1 MENTN
6 SKTYIIFGGSGGI
19 GSEITKLIVERGDQ
33 VVIAG
38 RNKDTLTLVCA
49 ETGARGLVC
58 DGTDLA
64 QVEEVFKNV
73 KEKEGAIHGVANCIG
88 SVLLK
93 PAHLTS
99 LDEWQDTI
107 RTNLDSAFYI
117 LKSGAKAMMKT
128 GGSILLMSSAAA
140 RIGLVNHEA
149 IAAAKGG
156 IIGLTQSAAAT
167 YANKNIRVNCI
178 APGLVD
184 SPLTSKITGSESS
197 RKASESMH
205 ALGRLGSTKD
215 VAQAAWWL
223 LDSDQSPWVTGQVI
237 GIDGGL
243 GTLRSRG

>member
-1 MENTN
+1 MENSK
-6 SKTYIIFGGSGGI
+6 SKTYIVFGGSGGI
-19 GSEITKLIVERGDQ
+19 GSEITRLIVENGNR

-64 QVEEVFKNV
+64 QVELVFSNV
-73 KEKEGAIHGVANCIG
+73 LENEGPIHGVANCIG

-99 LDEWQDTI
+99 LEDWQHTI
-107 RTNLDSAFYI
+107 RTNLDSAFYV
-117 LKSGAKAMMKT
+117 LKSGVKAMMKT
-128 GGSILLMSSAAA
+128 GGSVLLMSSAAA
-140 RIGLVNHEA
+140 RLGLVNHEA

-156 IIGLTQSAAAT
+156 VIGLTQSAAAT

-178 APGLVD
+178 APGLVET
-184 SPLTSKITGSESS
+184 PLTSKITGSESS
-197 RKASESMH
+197 RKASETMH
-205 ALGRLGSTKD
+205 ALGRIGSTND
-215 VAQAAWWL
+215 VARAAWWL

-237 GIDGGL
+237 GVDGGL

>member
-1 MENTN
+1 MA
-6 SKTYIIFGGSGGI
+6 KTYIIFGGSGGI
-19 GSEITKLIVERGDQ
+19 GSAITRQIVENGNQ
-33 VVIAG
+33 VIIAG
-38 RNKDTLTLVCA
+38 RNKDTITLVCA

-64 QVEEVFKNV
+64 QVEGVIKNV
-73 KEKEGAIHGVANCIG
+73 QEKEGAIDGVVNCIG

-99 LDEWQDTI
+99 LDEWQQTI

-117 LKSGAKAMMKT
+117 LKTGAKAMMKT

-156 IIGLTQSAAAT
+156 IIALTQSAAAT
-167 YANKNIRVNCI
+167 YANKNVRVNCI
-178 APGLVD
+178 APGLVE
-184 SPLTSKITGSESS
+184 SPLTAKITGSESS

-205 ALGRLGSTKD
+205 ALGKLGSVD
-215 VAQAAWWL
+215 DIANAAWWL
-223 LDSDQSPWVTGQVI
+223 LDSEQSSWVTGQVI
-237 GIDGGL
+237 GVDGGL